1 MRRLPPLDTH
11 AHVALDIA
19 PFELEKLGAV
29 VLIAT
34 RSLDEYAQVESRSD
48 RASVWGVGCHPGLVG
63 ADRGFD
69 PDRFATML
77 QSTSYVAEV
86 GLDGASRVP
95 RDTQRATF
103 ERIVKAVETSP
114 RIASIHSYRATSAV
128 LEVLRASHLR
138 AGAVLHWWLGT
149 PEETREA
156 VALGCYFSVNYS
168 MTRSPNVLRAIP
180 RERLL
185 VETDHPSGD
194 RFSQSPRRPGRV
206 EPVEAGIAR
215 ALGLA
220 PAVVRT
226 VVWSNFAALVDDTGV
241 ESLLPAALRQMIQSA
256 R

>member
-11 AHVALDIA
+11 AHIALDIA
-19 PFELEKLGAV
+19 PLELEKLGAV

-34 RSLDEYAQVESRSD
+34 RSLDEFAQVQPRSD

-63 ADRGFD
+63 AHRGFD
-69 PDRFATML
+69 PDRFTVMI
-77 QSTSYVAEV
+77 QSTPYVAEV

-95 RDTQRATF
+95 LDTQRATF
-103 ERIVKAVETSP
+103 EAIVRAVETSP
-114 RIASIHSYRATSAV
+114 RIVSIHSYQATGAV
-128 LEVLRASHLR
+128 LDVLRASRLR

-168 MTRSPNVLRAIP
+168 MTRSPEILRAIP

-194 RFSQSPRRPGRV
+194 RFSPPPRQPGRV
-206 EPVEAGIAR
+206 EPAEDRIAR
-215 ALGLA
+215 SLGVAPDTVRGTVWANLA
-220 PAVVRT
+220 T
-226 VVWSNFAALVDDTGV
+226 LVDATGV
-241 ESLLPAALRQMIQSA
+241 GHLLPSAVGQMIRSVS
-256 R
+256 